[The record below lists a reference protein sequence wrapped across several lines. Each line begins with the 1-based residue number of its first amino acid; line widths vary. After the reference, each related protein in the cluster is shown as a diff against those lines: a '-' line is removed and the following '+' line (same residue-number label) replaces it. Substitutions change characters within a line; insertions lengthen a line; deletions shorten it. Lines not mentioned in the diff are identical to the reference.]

1 MVGRRAAN
9 HFTFLIMSVL
19 WTHYRPK
26 AVFLSKTKR
35 NEVSF
40 MALLIQSLSI
50 FRPLPGEEIDCSELE
65 RNSNYHFHPLKIYM
79 QNFTKYIRQTM
90 SELRQVSW
98 PSQRQTIMYTILV
111 IAISAVVA
119 LFVGAFDYLFSQG
132 INFLINGY

>member
-1 MVGRRAAN
+1 
-9 HFTFLIMSVL
+9 
-19 WTHYRPK
+19 
-26 AVFLSKTKR
+26 
-35 NEVSF
+35 
-40 MALLIQSLSI
+40 
-50 FRPLPGEEIDCSELE
+50 
-65 RNSNYHFHPLKIYM
+65 M